1 MPELQN
7 SEQGLCEDEY
17 EMHKRLNNKR
27 AILDPYSV
35 TYQSNNDIQCGVT
48 RPRRVSDITEDE
60 FNGSQTMPDFSA

>member
-1 MPELQN
+1 
-7 SEQGLCEDEY
+7 
-17 EMHKRLNNKR
+17 MHKRLNNKR

-48 RPRRVSDITEDE
+48 RPRRISDITEDE